1 MGAFNN
7 QFTPVDGGYLYYP
20 SKNSGGKLVTADEY
34 EQLAAGWRKVA
45 GRRGM
50 WKIVGIVMLAIIF
63 WTTISKSLSLP
74 EWSDSIM
81 VAASVAG
88 ISAWLLWASRS
99 EEHTS
104 ELQSLMRISYAVFCL
119 KKKKHRRNIK

>member
-88 ISAWLLWASRS
+88 ISAWLLWASF
-99 EEHTS
+99 
-104 ELQSLMRISYAVFCL
+104 AP
-119 KKKKHRRNIK
+119 RRDRKSTRLNSSH

>member
-1 MGAFNN
+1 
-7 QFTPVDGGYLYYP
+7 
-20 SKNSGGKLVTADEY
+20 
-34 EQLAAGWRKVA
+34 
-45 GRRGM
+45 M

-88 ISAWLLWASRS
+88 ISAWLLWASFAPRRLVRDRPAMTPPRPVS
-99 EEHTS
+99 ETKRQARALLNWRFITFAQIGRASCRERVC
-104 ELQSLMRISYAVFCL
+104 QYV
-119 KKKKHRRNIK
+119 